1 MLPYARHEI
10 RPEDEAAVLRV
21 LRSGKLTQGEEVPAF
36 EAELCAVS
44 GARFAICCSSG
55 TAALWMAYSLV
66 APGSP
71 MYMPTISFVATAN
84 AALLAGHKPLFQ
96 DVDPETGLA
105 TRDHEVGV
113 TLGGQPT
120 GHTHHILDACHGPI
134 HFPLGTDAVV
144 LSFHPAKHVACGEG
158 GAVLVNSPAAAE
170 ALRALRDHGR
180 LEGKCERASFNW
192 RMNEMSAALG
202 RSQLQRY
209 DSNVKWRQ
217 SLAALYDEA
226 FHGKVQTVQHSP
238 QSVRHLYSLLLDNR
252 DDVQELLRRKGIG
265 TAIHYKP
272 MHLEPFY
279 QQKLGYRRGEFPN
292 AEKFSSRTL
301 SIPLFPTL
309 DDAEQET
316 VIKAVLELV

>member
-1 MLPYARHEI
+1 MTA
-10 RPEDEAAVLRV
+10 EDEAAVLRV
-21 LRSGKLTQGEEVPAF
+21 LRSRFLTGGPEVEAF

-44 GARFAICCSSG
+44 GARFAVACSSG

-120 GHTHHILDACHGPI
+120 GHQHHILDACHGPI
-134 HFPLGTDAVV
+134 HFPQGTDAVV
-144 LSFHPAKHVACGEG
+144 LSMHPAKHVACGEG

-192 RMNEMSAALG
+192 RMDEMSAALG

-209 DSNVKWRQ
+209 DWNVEQRREF
-217 SLAALYDEA
+217 AECYDGSFE
-226 FHGKVQTVQHSP
+226 GKVQTVKHDPFSA
-238 QSVRHLYSLLLDNR
+238 RHLYSLLLDNR

-265 TAIHYKP
+265 TAIHYRP

-279 QQKLGYRRGEFPN
+279 QQKMGYRRGEFPN
-292 AEKFSSRTL
+292 AEKFASRTL
-301 SIPLFPTL
+301 SIPLYPTL
-309 DDAEQET
+309 TEAEQEQ
-316 VIKAVLELV
+316 VIKAVLEVV